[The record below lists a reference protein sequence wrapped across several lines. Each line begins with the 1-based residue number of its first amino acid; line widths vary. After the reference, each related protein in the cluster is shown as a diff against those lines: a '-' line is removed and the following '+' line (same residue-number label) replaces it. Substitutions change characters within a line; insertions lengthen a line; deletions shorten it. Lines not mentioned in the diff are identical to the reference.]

1 MPSIEFGFA
10 TTALFIVLSVLVVSA
25 LSFLFYRYTLPPVT
39 RAKRILLTTLRALA
53 LSLLLMLL
61 YEPLVRL
68 IFSSQEPPV
77 LAVLVDNSKS
87 LQIVDKGGKR
97 SQTLVDALATPAL
110 QNLPNNGELRYYTFG
125 TILKERRPFE
135 NDSLQFNEDATDI
148 SASLHA
154 IEKEKERY
162 NIHAAVLFTDGSYN
176 SGRNPIY
183 DADQPGVPLYTIGIG
198 DSTEQKDVLITKVAT
213 NDLVYNETSVPVDV
227 TVKGSG
233 FDGERIEA
241 TIAAGGKILDRKSTV
256 LQSST
261 REYTVSLNYVPE
273 GDGMTKYVVQISNLK
288 GELTSRNNQKIFF
301 ARILKSKLRI
311 LIVASAP
318 SPDLSVIKQT
328 VAEEK
333 HFSVRSYTQR
343 SPSGFYEGRL
353 TGSSLDSAD
362 CIALIA
368 FPTSSTDQ
376 GTLEMLRT
384 ATNQNAKP
392 VLFIGGKS
400 LDITKLQMIGSAL
413 PFRTLSA
420 SSAEQYVFFQPSDN
434 QIGHPI
440 LSIGDRTAVDTW
452 NRMPPIFKSLT
463 NFKAKREATVLGY
476 CRIQSNVTSDPL
488 VLIRNVNRQKSV
500 AILGYGLWRWRLMAQ
515 GNPDTEKVL
524 SFFLANSIR
533 WLTTTDEGQPVKV
546 ITTKDLFIEG
556 EPVEFLGQVYD
567 ASAKPV
573 ENAQVRVVARKE
585 ESELE
590 TILRPIGNGRYEGSI
605 QGFLEGDYTFNA
617 TAQMDGQQLGA
628 SGGKFTIGELNLE
641 FQDTRMN
648 APLLRQLAFRTGG
661 KFFTPEELGGL
672 TSELHSLLSF
682 APREVVR
689 TKDLEL
695 WNWEYTLGVVVFLFG
710 LEWLIRKRSGML

>member
-1 MPSIEFGFA
+1 MPSIEFSFA

-68 IFSSQEPPV
+68 IFSSQERPV

-87 LQIVDKGGKR
+87 LQIVDKSGKR
-97 SQTLVDALATPAL
+97 SQTLIDALATHAL

-148 SASLHA
+148 SATLRA
-154 IEKEKERY
+154 LEKEKERY

-183 DADQPGVPLYTIGIG
+183 DADQLGVPLYTVGIG

-213 NDLVYNETSVPVDV
+213 NDLVYDETSVPVDV
-227 TVKGSG
+227 TLKSSG

-241 TIAAGGKILDRKSTV
+241 TIAVDGKVLDRKSLV
-256 LQSST
+256 LQSGT
-261 REYTVSLNYVPE
+261 REYTLSLNYVPE
-273 GDGMTKYVVQISNLK
+273 GEGMTKYVVQISNLR

-333 HFSVRSYTQR
+333 HFSVQSYTQR
-343 SPSGFYEGRL
+343 SPSGFYEGQL

-362 CIALIA
+362 CIILIA
-368 FPTSSTDQ
+368 FPTSLTDQ

-384 ATNQNAKP
+384 ATTQNTKP
-392 VLFIGGKS
+392 VFFIGGKFI
-400 LDITKLQMIGSAL
+400 DITKLQMIGSAL
-413 PFRTLSA
+413 PFKTLSA

-440 LSIGDRTAVDTW
+440 LNFGDRAAVDTW

-463 NFKAKREATVLGY
+463 TFKAKPEATVLGY

-488 VLIRNVNRQKSV
+488 VLTRNVNRQKSV

-515 GNPDTEKVL
+515 GNSDTEKVL
-524 SFFLANSIR
+524 SFFLANNIR

-546 ITTKDLFIEG
+546 TTTKDLFIEG

-573 ENAQVRVVARKE
+573 ENAQVRVVARKK

-605 QGFLEGDYTFNA
+605 HGLTEGDYTFNA
-617 TAQMDGQQLGA
+617 TAQMDGLQLGA
-628 SGGKFTIGELNLE
+628 SGGKFTVGELNLE

-648 APLLRQLAFRTGG
+648 APLLRQLAFRAGG
-661 KFFTPEELGGL
+661 KFLTPEELGGL

-682 APREVVR
+682 APREVIR

-695 WNWEYTLGVVVFLFG
+695 WNWQYTLGVVVFLFG
-710 LEWLIRKRSGML
+710 LEWFIRKRSGML